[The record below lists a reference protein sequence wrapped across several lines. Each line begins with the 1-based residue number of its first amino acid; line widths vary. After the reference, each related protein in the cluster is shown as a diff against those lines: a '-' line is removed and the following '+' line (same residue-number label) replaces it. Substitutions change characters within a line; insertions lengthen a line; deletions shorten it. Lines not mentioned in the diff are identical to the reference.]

1 MGLIAII
8 PYNLFFNIGGG
19 MRTIVAGGR
28 NVTDYRVVLNAMDI
42 IGWTPTVIISGNAN
56 GVDKLGERWAK
67 ENVVVTEIFPANWDK
82 YGKSAGYIRNDLM
95 AKEAEALLLIWDG
108 KSKGSGHMLKSA
120 IKHKLKIMVYIV

>member
-1 MGLIAII
+1 
-8 PYNLFFNIGGG
+8 

-108 KSKGSGHMLKSA
+108 KSKGSGHMLMLA
-120 IKHKLKIMVYIV
+120 IKYKLKIMVYIV